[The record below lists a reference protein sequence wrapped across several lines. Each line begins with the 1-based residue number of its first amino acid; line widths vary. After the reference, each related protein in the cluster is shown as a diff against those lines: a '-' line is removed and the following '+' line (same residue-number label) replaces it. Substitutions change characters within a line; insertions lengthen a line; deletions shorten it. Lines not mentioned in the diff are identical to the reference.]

1 MAPGHAPSRPPTAS
15 TDADAVT
22 DAVTDAVLTASR
34 LLVAVSARSIAAV
47 DESITLPQFRL
58 LVVLSTHGPLKLAT
72 LAEYLGVNPST
83 ATRMIDR
90 LIATNLV
97 SRQVS
102 PTSRREVVVELT
114 DTGAAVV
121 TQVTQQ
127 RRAQI
132 AQIVDRMPTKHRH
145 DLVTVLEAFT
155 DAGGEPPAATTPDA
169 TRSIDWI

>member
-1 MAPGHAPSRPPTAS
+1 MAPGHAPTRPS
-15 TDADAVT
+15 TTSADA

-72 LAEYLGVNPST
+72 LAEYLAVNPST

-90 LIATNLV
+90 LIATNLA

-102 PTSRREVVVELT
+102 PTSRREVVIELT
-114 DTGAAVV
+114 DTGANVV

-127 RRAQI
+127 RRTQI
-132 AQIVDRMPTKHRH
+132 AQIVARMPDKHRRE
-145 DLVTVLEAFT
+145 LVNALEAFT
-155 DAGGEPPAATTPDA
+155 DAGGEPSATTPDA
-169 TRSIDWI
+169 TRSLDWI